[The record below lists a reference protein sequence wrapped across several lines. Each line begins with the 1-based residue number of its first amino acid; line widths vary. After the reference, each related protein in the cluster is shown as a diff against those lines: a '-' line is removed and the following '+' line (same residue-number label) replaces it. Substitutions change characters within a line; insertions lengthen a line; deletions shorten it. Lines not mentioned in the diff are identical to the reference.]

1 MKSNQTLKNKI
12 LSAVRSR
19 FGFSLLI
26 NLVVIFVS
34 IFLFHP
40 FFEEND
46 DVGIAMLAEGA
57 YGIKDAHLII
67 SSTVLG
73 KILVGLQTLFGS
85 VRWHAVL
92 QYLFLFISFTA
103 LTYCLSKDKKGK
115 VLASFLLLS
124 LFYECYVALQF
135 TKTTM
140 VVAAIG
146 YLILFYLADNE
157 QGFRLRRIF
166 IYVTAYSCLFYS
178 MILRG
183 KFFYAVTGIIGV
195 YGLVWLFKDSESVKK
210 KAKYGC
216 IFFAPV
222 FVLFALLNVINTKSY
237 EMSPEW
243 NGYLSYNVTRAE
255 MNDFHY
261 GALNYGEHGEELR
274 KMGVS
279 ENDAYMYLTWQI
291 ADDTVLTVEKMEEI
305 ATLDN
310 DCPLINLELIKAWVA
325 NIYEELFVVSPLV
338 EMLAIGLIL
347 YILLLFSNR
356 SADNK
361 AKVIGIV
368 LQFAVVIGLF
378 LFFQISG
385 RWNHRPVYGVLLVE
399 IILLTVSLNDE
410 EIHILNN
417 RSLIWGLAM
426 FILLSVIGLRFG
438 NEFDYQKYRRSR
450 KEYDALLEQME
461 NNKDTLYVIDTF
473 TLINPDKYAVFAAT
487 QEGRLSNFV
496 NCGGWY
502 MNSPVLK
509 KLTLNYGYENP
520 FIALE
525 SRGDNVVLI
534 DNCYPE
540 RKLNY
545 CREHGD
551 GNDYLL
557 NFKETI
563 GGYNLYTID

>member
-1 MKSNQTLKNKI
+1 MKSNHTLKNKI
-12 LSAVRSR
+12 LLAVRSR
-19 FGFSLLI
+19 LGFSLLI

-46 DVGIAMLAEGA
+46 DVGIAMLVEGA

-67 SSTVLG
+67 SSSVLG
-73 KILVGLQTLFGS
+73 KILVCLQSLWGN

-103 LTYCLSKDKKGK
+103 LTYCLSKDTRGR
-115 VLASFLLLS
+115 VLSSFLLLA

-135 TKTTM
+135 TKTAM

-157 QGFRLRRIF
+157 RGFRLRRI
-166 IYVTAYSCLFYS
+166 ILYIAAYSGLAYS
-178 MILRG
+178 IILRET
-183 KFFYAVTGIIGV
+183 FFYAVTGIIGV
-195 YGLVWLFKDSESVKK
+195 YGLVWLFKDSGQIKK
-210 KAKYGC
+210 KVKYGC
-216 IFFAPV
+216 IC
-222 FVLFALLNVINTKSY
+222 FVPIFLLLALLNFVNTKNY
-237 EMSPEW
+237 ELSPEW
-243 NGYLSYNVTRAE
+243 NGYLSYNSTRVD

-261 GALNYGEHGEELR
+261 GALDYNVHGEELQ
-274 KMGVS
+274 KIGVS

-291 ADDTVLTVEKMEEI
+291 ADDSVLTEEKMEEI
-305 ATLDN
+305 TALDKDN
-310 DCPLINLELIKAWVA
+310 PLISLEIIKAWVA
-325 NIYEELFVVSPLV
+325 NIYDELFVVSPLIV
-338 EMLAIGLIL
+338 TMAICTIL
-347 YILLLFSNR
+347 FFLLLFLNNSPNK
-356 SADNK
+356 K
-361 AKVIGIV
+361 AKVTGV
-368 LQFAVVIGLF
+368 ASQLVVIIGLL
-378 LFFQISG
+378 LFFQICG
-385 RWNHRPVYGVLLVE
+385 RWNHRSVYGVLLVE
-399 IILLTVSLNDE
+399 TILLVVSIYE
-410 EIHILNN
+410 EEMHILNN
-417 RSLIWGLAM
+417 RYLLVGLAI
-426 FILLSVIGLRFG
+426 FIFLSVIGVRLG
-438 NEFDYQKYRRSR
+438 NEFDYRKFQRSR
-450 KEYDALLEQME
+450 KEYDVLLEHME
-461 NNKDTLYVIDTF
+461 NNKDILYVADTF
-473 TLINPDKYAVFAAT
+473 TLINPDKYKIFAAT
-487 QEGRLSNFV
+487 SEGSLSNFV